1 MFSISDFKYNF
12 VEYKLRLSIDLINF
26 SLLQACIIYTA

>member
-12 VEYKLRLSIDLINF
+12 VEYILRLSIDLINF
-26 SLLQACIIYTA
+26 SLLQAYIIYTA